1 MRGSIVTSAVL
12 HCLVLAAALVTL
24 SAPKSFD
31 VQEVDA
37 LPVDIVPVESIT
49 QMQQGDKKA
58 PMKEKSATKPTTK
71 QTQVAN
77 AENVGENDVDLK
89 SPPTPT
95 VKPTEVQAAA
105 PPKTQAPQPK
115 VDPTPNDVKSIEKE
129 ETAPPPPKEVA
140 AIPQQKPDLTP
151 PTPTPPPPTPTP
163 PTPPTPTPPP
173 PTPTPP
179 QQSTEQQPSD
189 EAAPDSVPVPAVKP
203 QPPTPPTPPKQADKQ
218 PDKPQDQK
226 PAEKPAD
233 KKPDQAQAQT
243 ADKSDKDKKKDDK
256 KRDVAKAAASQ
267 NSDFNANEIS
277 ALLNKQQASGGG
289 AKRSHEEA
297 SLGGKTNTGGAKL
310 TQSEMDA
317 IKGQI
322 EGNWSNVA
330 GLQGASDVRI
340 QVKVSLDQSGN
351 IVGDPEVTATGGPE
365 GTRQAF
371 QSSALRAVLRSA
383 PLKNLPADKYDG
395 ANGWNQLILNFDPSD
410 LSL

>member
-1 MRGSIVTSAVL
+1 MKSSLVTSAVL
-12 HCLVLAAALVTL
+12 HALVLAAALVTIG
-24 SAPKSFD
+24 APKSFEVQD
-31 VQEVDA
+31 VEA

-58 PMKEKSATKPTTK
+58 PLKEKSSTKPTTK

-89 SPPTPT
+89 TPPTPT
-95 VKPTEVQAAA
+95 TKPTDVQTAAA
-105 PPKTQAPQPK
+105 PPKVDNPQPK
-115 VDPTPNDVKSIEKE
+115 VDPTPNNVKSIEKE

-140 AIPQQKPDLTP
+140 SLPQPKPDLT
-151 PTPTPPPPTPTP
+151 

-179 QQSTEQQPSD
+179 PPTPQQTTEQQPSAD
-189 EAAPDSVPVPAVKP
+189 VAPDSVPVPALKP
-203 QPPTPPTPPKQADKQ
+203 QPPTPPTPPTPPKQAEKQ

-226 PAEKPAD
+226 PTEKPAD
-233 KKPDQAQAQT
+233 KKPDQAPAQT
-243 ADKSDKDKKKDDK
+243 ADKSDKDKKPADK
-256 KRDVAKAAASQ
+256 KREVAKAAASQ
-267 NSDFNANEIS
+267 NSDFNADQIS

-289 AKRSHEEA
+289 AKRSTQEA
-297 SLGGKTNTGGAKL
+297 SLGGTKNTGGAKL

-322 EGNWSNVA
+322 EGNWQNVA
-330 GLQGASDVRI
+330 GLQGASEVRI
-340 QVKVSLDQSGN
+340 QIKVNLDQSGN

-365 GTRQAF
+365 GTRQSYA
-371 QSSALRAVLRSA
+371 SSAYRAVLRSA

-395 ANGWNQLILNFDPSD
+395 ANGWNQLVLNFDPSD
-410 LSL
+410 LGL